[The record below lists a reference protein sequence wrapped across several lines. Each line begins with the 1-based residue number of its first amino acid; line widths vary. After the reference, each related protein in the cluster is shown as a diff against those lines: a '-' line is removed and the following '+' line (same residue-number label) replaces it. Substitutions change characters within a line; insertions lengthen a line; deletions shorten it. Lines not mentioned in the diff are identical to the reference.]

1 LIRPARATER
11 RPRVARFAAL
21 AGAVAISTV
30 LASPLAYAQEGASSI
45 AEQLF
50 VEGKAL
56 MQEQQYERA
65 CEKFQ
70 ASHDLDHTATG
81 TLLNLALCHE
91 TLGRSATAWTEF
103 RQVAAESA
111 VRREDRVKL
120 AREHEAKLFPTLSRI
135 RIFVPPD
142 TRVEGLSLRLDKGPP
157 VAPASW
163 GTELPIDPG
172 KHTIEATAPGKRPR
186 VVDFVVGK
194 ASDRQTVAVEPLED
208 APVAPIGPEDAQ
220 AARER
225 ERLATLRGRRIV
237 GFTLGGV
244 GLAAAGVGLAFGAVA
259 SSKNKEVADTC
270 PNDFCSDSGAQGR
283 AESSL
288 SSAKTFATLSN
299 ISVGVGAALL
309 VTGVVLVLTAQPGKG
324 AAPSSVTAASSVRI
338 LPAPVASGGALLL
351 SGEL

>member
-1 LIRPARATER
+1 VA
-11 RPRVARFAAL
+11 RVAHGVLVAAML
-21 AGAVAISTV
+21 AAPVV
-30 LASPLAYAQEGASSI
+30 HAQEGASSI

-65 CEKFQ
+65 CEKLQ

-91 TLGRSATAWTEF
+91 IVGKSATAWTEF

-120 AREHEAKLFPTLSRI
+120 AREHEVKLFPTLSRI

-157 VAPASW
+157 IVAASW
-163 GTELPIDPG
+163 GTELPVDPG
-172 KHTIEATAPGKRPR
+172 KHTLEATAPRKLPR

-194 ASDRQTVAVEPLED
+194 VSDRQTVAVEPLDD
-208 APVAPIGPEDAQ
+208 APVAPVGPEEAQ
-220 AARER
+220 AVLER
-225 ERLATLRGRRIV
+225 ERLASLRGRRVV

-244 GLAAAGVGLAFGAVA
+244 GLAAAGVGLAFGLVA
-259 SSKNKEVADTC
+259 SSKNKEVGETC
-270 PNDFCSDSGAQGR
+270 PKDFCADSAAQGR

-299 ISVGVGAALL
+299 ITVGVASLL
-309 VTGVVLVLTAQPGKG
+309 VASGVVLVITAQPGKSS
-324 AAPSSVTAASSVRI
+324 ALPRAPSSPSALRI

-351 SGEL
+351 TGEL

>member
-1 LIRPARATER
+1 VAAFVLLTASAAT
-11 RPRVARFAAL
+11 
-21 AGAVAISTV
+21 
-30 LASPLAYAQEGASSI
+30 AQEGASSI

-56 MQEQQYERA
+56 MQEQKYERA
-65 CEKFQ
+65 CEKLQ

-91 TLGRSATAWTEF
+91 IVGKSATAWTEF

-120 AREHEAKLFPTLSRI
+120 AREHEAKLFPILSRI

-142 TRVEGLSLRLDKGPP
+142 TRVSGLSVRLDNGPP
-157 VAPASW
+157 IAAASW

-172 KHTIEATAPGKRPR
+172 KHTLEASAPGKLPR

-194 ASDRQTVAVEPLED
+194 VSDRQTVAVEPLAD
-208 APVAPIGPEDAQ
+208 APVEPASPEDAQ
-220 AARER
+220 AALER
-225 ERLATLRGRRIV
+225 ERLAGLRSQRIV

-244 GLAAAGVGLAFGAVA
+244 GLAAAGVGLAFGLVA
-259 SSKNKEVADTC
+259 SSKNKDVGNAC
-270 PNDFCSDSGAQGR
+270 PNDFCPDGDAKSR

-288 SSAKTFATLSN
+288 SSARTFATLSN
-299 ISVGVGAALL
+299 VTTGMGALL
-309 VTGVVLVLTAQPGKG
+309 VVSGIVLVLTAQPGK
-324 AAPSSVTAASSVRI
+324 S
-338 LPAPVASGGALLL
+338 PAPPSASALRFVPAPLPNGGAVLL